1 MHSTIQ
7 LINQV
12 SQETQI
18 GFDDIFEMLF
28 NYGYCD
34 QYGNLTEEAEQFYN
48 LK

>member
-1 MHSTIQ
+1 MHSIINI
-7 LINQV
+7 INQT
-12 SQETQI
+12 SQETNL

-34 QYGNLTEEAEQFYN
+34 QYGNLTEEAKEFYN